1 MSAPTIAEMRED
13 ARFRVLRLIEER
25 PDLSQRQIADELG
38 ISLGSV
44 NYCLKGLV
52 EKGMVKIRNFRSSRN
67 KMGYAYLLTP
77 RGVAEKSALTSAF
90 LARRMREYEAL
101 KAEIAAVEG
110 AVRDAGAERAR

>member
-1 MSAPTIAEMRED
+1 MSSPSLAEMRED
-13 ARFRVLRLIEER
+13 ARFRVLRLLEDQ
-25 PDLSQRQIADELG
+25 PDLSQRQIAEELG

-52 EKGMVKIRNFRSSRN
+52 DRGLVKIRNFRSSRN

-77 RGVAEKSALTSAF
+77 RGVAEKSALTGAF

-101 KAEIAAVEG
+101 KAEIAAVEEQMG
-110 AVRDAGAERAR
+110 EAGEDWAR

>member
-1 MSAPTIAEMRED
+1 MVSRCPNVACPAQLEGHLRHYAARD
-13 ARFRVLRLIEER
+13 AMDIEG
-25 PDLSQRQIADELG
+25 LG
-38 ISLGSV
+38 AKLV
-44 NYCLKGLV
+44 TQLV